1 MFHSELVNVT
11 PPNPD
16 KSMKTFLLI
25 IVFICTASN
34 AFGADDWTYEL
45 SAEAK
50 RIYKKKIIQYPCK
63 NIPALLRQSMSPD
76 FKQTTRGYILVPVQ
90 NDITNE
96 LYLTIRDAGLFRT
109 KSCDAFIRRNVDT
122 LNELPGVKDAIAFY
136 YYRLG
141 DRQQL
146 NILATDFDKEA
157 RATGDYWTVVLF
169 GFLDDWAIS
178 GVRLVQHAAY
188 ADAAGAESLCSAIMW
203 RRYLYGEKNF
213 KDNWYTVG
221 EKEKV
226 DKRRLDYYYETCNV
240 EP

>member
-1 MFHSELVNVT
+1 
-11 PPNPD
+11 
-16 KSMKTFLLI
+16 MKTFLLI

-34 AFGADDWTYEL
+34 VFAADDWAYEL

-50 RIYKKKIIQYPCK
+50 QIYKKKIIQYPCK

-90 NDITNE
+90 NEITEE

-109 KSCDAFIRRNVDT
+109 KSCGSFIRRNVDA

-141 DRQQL
+141 DKQQL
-146 NILATDFDKEA
+146 KILATDFDNK
-157 RATGDYWTVVLF
+157 ATGDDSTVELF
-169 GFLDDWAIS
+169 GFLDDWDVS
-178 GVRLVQHAAY
+178 GVRLVRHAAH
-188 ADAAGAESLCSAIMW
+188 ADAVGAELLCSAIMW
-203 RRYLYGEKNF
+203 RRYLYGEKTF
-213 KDNWYTVG
+213 KDNWYKIG

-226 DKRRLDYYYETCNV
+226 DKRRLDNIYETCNV